1 MPTSTNETIKEES
14 IMISD
19 LEIETLLETATCV
32 AEEANNISCILPN
45 GFSFKIDGGLG
56 NTFSGDSK

>member
-1 MPTSTNETIKEES
+1 
-14 IMISD
+14 MISD
-19 LEIETLLETATCV
+19 LEIQTLLETAACV
-32 AEEANNISCILPN
+32 AEEANDTSCVLPN